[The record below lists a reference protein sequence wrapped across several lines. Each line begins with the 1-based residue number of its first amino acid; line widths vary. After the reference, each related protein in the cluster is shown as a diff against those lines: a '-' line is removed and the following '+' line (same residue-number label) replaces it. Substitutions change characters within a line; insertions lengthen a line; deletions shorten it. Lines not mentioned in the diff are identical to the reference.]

1 MIWLIFVFVLLVLWL
16 IYKFWVKILFVHL
29 EIINTTLMQI
39 YGELNRIRLINGD
52 EKVAR
57 QIEKFDKKYNY
68 YIPFFDD
75 KRGFEKYQATKRKM

>member
-16 IYKFWVKILFVHL
+16 IYNFGVRILFIHL
-29 EIINTTLMQI
+29 GVINTTLMQI

-57 QIEKFDKKYNY
+57 QIEKFDKMNNY
-68 YIPFFDD
+68 YIPFFNDE
-75 KRGFEKYQATKRKM
+75 RGFKKYRATKRKI